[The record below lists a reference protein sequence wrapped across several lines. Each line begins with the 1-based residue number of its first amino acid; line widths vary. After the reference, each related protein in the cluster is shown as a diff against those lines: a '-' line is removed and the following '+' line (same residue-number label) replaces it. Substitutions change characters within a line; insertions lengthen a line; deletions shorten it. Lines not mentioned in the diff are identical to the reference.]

1 MTDGARAR
9 DRQLASGAIWG
20 PGLFIAA
27 WIAGGFLLGGYSPVE
42 QHISDLA
49 EVGTPTQVLMTL
61 GFVAFGVGVGIAAWP
76 LRRVIGKPAALAL
89 LANAVLMIGIAL
101 TPTGGSADID
111 FVHAMLALLLYVS
124 IAVVAPLAAIVLRRR
139 SIVLALVSL
148 AVGLATLAFLSAS
161 LGESRSG
168 LLQRLGLT
176 ATDLWLIT
184 IAFGAVTGRF
194 RDEVRP

>member
-1 MTDGARAR
+1 MTDGRR
-9 DRQLASGAIWG
+9 DRWLATGAIWG

-27 WIAGGFLLGGYSPVE
+27 WLVGGFLLVGYSPVE

-49 EVGTPTQVLMTL
+49 ADGAPTQALMTF
-61 GFVAFGVGVGIAAWP
+61 GFATFGIGVGIAAWP
-76 LRRVIGKPAALAL
+76 LRRLIGKPAAFAL
-89 LANAVLMIGIAL
+89 VANAILIIGIAL
-101 TPTGGSADID
+101 TPTGGSADLD
-111 FVHAMLALLLYVS
+111 FVHAMLALLVYVS

-139 SIVLALVSL
+139 SIVLALVSI

-176 ATDLWLIT
+176 TTDVWLVAV
-184 IAFGAVTGRF
+184 AFAAVTGRF
-194 RDEVRP
+194 RNEVRP